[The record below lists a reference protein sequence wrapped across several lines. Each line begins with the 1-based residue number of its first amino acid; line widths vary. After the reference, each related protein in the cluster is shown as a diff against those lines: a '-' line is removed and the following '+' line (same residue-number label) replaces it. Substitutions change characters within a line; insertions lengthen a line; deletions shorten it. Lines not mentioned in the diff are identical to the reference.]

1 MDILDLENPSGITKD
16 GITVTYHASRPSSG
30 KKLYTVKGTATSD
43 IEIPLYSVSNPK
55 DAPLYFTSSHL
66 SNKMS
71 ESTFYVKVS
80 DTAGEQIIMGTGR
93 DASKKMTT
101 HTGKVTVSLVVKS
114 GTVIRSSIINI
125 KCGYSKMGYVADYSS
140 TKYSDEVDN
149 VIDAILDLDS
159 RLKVLENK

>member
-30 KKLYTVKGTATSD
+30 KKLYIVKGTATSD

-55 DAPLYFTSSHL
+55 DAPLYFTSNRL
-66 SNKMS
+66 SSKMS
-71 ESTFYVKVS
+71 ESTFCIKVS
-80 DTAGEQIIMGTGR
+80 DTSGEQIIMGTGSNK
-93 DASKKMTT
+93 SKKMTT

-125 KCGYSKMGYVADYSS
+125 KCGYSEMGYVADYSPA
-140 TKYSDEVDN
+140 KYSDEVDS